1 MHIVR
6 RDTSLGTAFRTFEL
20 QVLPDNFLKK
30 EVERC
35 NRISRNTST

>member
-20 QVLPDNFLKK
+20 QVLPDNFFKK
-30 EVERC
+30 R
-35 NRISRNTST
+35 SRKV